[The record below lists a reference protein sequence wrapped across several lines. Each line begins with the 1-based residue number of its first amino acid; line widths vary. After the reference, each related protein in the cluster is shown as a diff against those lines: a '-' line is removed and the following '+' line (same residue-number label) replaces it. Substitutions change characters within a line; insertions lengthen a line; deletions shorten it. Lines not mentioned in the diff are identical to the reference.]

1 MNPLIS
7 DIIETNNIL
16 KFRLTGVDVSLAN
29 GLRRIMLSE
38 IPTVV
43 LRTTPEEKKKVI
55 YEINTS
61 RMNNELIGQRLSCIP
76 LHITDTNFPIE
87 TLQVEVDKKNN
98 SDTIE
103 YITTGDFKIRDTNT
117 GKYLIDS
124 EVKKI
129 FPPNPITGDY
139 IVLMRLRPRIS
150 DDIDGEHIKLSCKLD
165 VGSAQEDS
173 SFNVVSTCSYS
184 ATIDTKRAKDAWK
197 LKETELKKTGTS
209 KEAIE
214 FAEKD
219 WFLLDAKRFFQENSF
234 DFIIESVGPFD
245 NTLIMNKACD
255 IMLQK
260 LKNFQTT
267 IQTSD
272 KIIKASETTI
282 DNCFDITIPN
292 EGYTLGKV
300 IEYILY
306 TKHFNKT
313 ITYCGFKKPH
323 PHINN
328 CLIRLAFSEPTEE
341 ASVIAYLNDA
351 AESAI
356 SVYNKINDYFNTK

>member
-1 MNPLIS
+1 MNPHIS
-7 DIIETNNIL
+7 DINETNNIL

-29 GLRRIMLSE
+29 GLRRIILSE
-38 IPTVV
+38 IPTVI
-43 LRTTPEEKKKVI
+43 LRTTPEEKKKVT
-55 YEINTS
+55 YQINTS

-76 LHITDTNFPIE
+76 LHITDTNFPIK
-87 TLQVEVDKKNN
+87 TLQVEIDKKNN

-103 YITTGDFKIRDTNT
+103 YITTGDFKIKDINT

-139 IVLMRLRPRIS
+139 ILLMRLRPRIS

-165 VGSAQEDS
+165 VGTAQEDS

-184 ATIDTKRAKDAWK
+184 ATTDINRAKEAWK
-197 LKETELKKTGTS
+197 LKESELKKAGTS

-245 NTLIMNKACD
+245 NMLIINKACD
-255 IMLQK
+255 IMITK
-260 LKNFQTT
+260 LKNFQLL
-267 IQTSD
+267 SD
-272 KIIKASETTI
+272 IIKVSQSTI
-282 DNCFDITIPN
+282 DNCFDITIPY

-306 TKHFNKT
+306 TKHFGKT
-313 ITYCGFKKPH
+313 LTYCGFKKPH

-328 CLIRLAFSEPTEE
+328 CLIRLAFSIPTEE
-341 ASVIAYLNDA
+341 TNVITYLNDA

-356 SVYNKINDYFNTK
+356 SVYNKINNYFVTK